1 MMTIGD
7 VESLIPHRNRMKLI
21 DEIMVVDEKT
31 AVTASVVTETWPMVE
46 GSSANCIVLVELV
59 AQTAGVCIGWKEF
72 QTKGNNQGGTG
83 WIVGVK
89 EAVFHCDELP
99 LNSRIITESRRVFQ
113 VELYSEITGTARM
126 GDEILAEIKL
136 QVVQSDSNQGESLES

>member
-46 GSSANCIVLVELV
+46 GVPQIVLSWWNWWPRRRGCALVGRNFRQKGIIRVEPDGSWGSKKRFF
-59 AQTAGVCIGWKEF
+59 TAMNF
-72 QTKGNNQGGTG
+72 
-83 WIVGVK
+83 
-89 EAVFHCDELP
+89 P
-99 LNSRIITESRRVFQ
+99 
-113 VELYSEITGTARM
+113 
-126 GDEILAEIKL
+126 
-136 QVVQSDSNQGESLES
+136 